1 MKKIV
6 YVVTKKELWGEDKDI
21 IGVFETLEAAEKVV
35 PTPIVWEEDD
45 WYTIYEEK
53 KNDYT
58 TILWTI
64 EERDL
69 LG

>member
-6 YVVTKKELWGEDKDI
+6 YVVTKKELWKEDRDI
-21 IGVFETLEAAEKVV
+21 IGVFKTLEAAEKVV

-45 WYTIYEEK
+45 WYTTYEEK

-64 EERDL
+64 EEREL
-69 LG
+69 LE

>member
-64 EERDL
+64 EERNL
-69 LG
+69 LE

>member
-69 LG
+69 LD

>member
-6 YVVTKKELWGEDKDI
+6 YVVTKQELWGDERDI

-45 WYTIYEEK
+45 WYTTYEEE

-69 LG
+69 LD

>member
-6 YVVTKKELWGEDKDI
+6 YVVTKKELWGDERDI

-45 WYTIYEEK
+45 WYTTYEEK

-69 LG
+69 LD

>member
-1 MKKIV
+1 M
-6 YVVTKKELWGEDKDI
+6 VTKKELWGEDRDI
-21 IGVFETLEAAEKVV
+21 IGIFETLEAAEKIV
-35 PTPIVWEEDD
+35 PTPIVWEKDD
-45 WYTIYEEK
+45 GYTIYEEK

-69 LG
+69 LD

>member
-6 YVVTKKELWGEDKDI
+6 YVVTKEELWGYERDI

-35 PTPIVWEEDD
+35 PTPIVWEADD
-45 WYTIYEEK
+45 GYTTYEEK

-69 LG
+69 LD

>member
-1 MKKIV
+1 MKQTV
-6 YVVTKKELWGEDKDI
+6 YVVTKKELWGEDTDI

-35 PTPIVWEEDD
+35 PTPTVWEEDD
-45 WYTIYEEK
+45 GYTIYEEK

-69 LG
+69 LD

>member
-35 PTPIVWEEDD
+35 PTPIVWEADD
-45 WYTIYEEK
+45 WYTTYEEK

-64 EERDL
+64 EEREL
-69 LG
+69 LD

>member
-53 KNDYT
+53 ENDYT

-64 EERDL
+64 EERNL
-69 LG
+69 LE

>member
-6 YVVTKKELWGEDKDI
+6 YVVTKEELWGKDKDI

-35 PTPIVWEEDD
+35 PTSIVWEEDD
-45 WYTIYEEK
+45 GYTIYEEK

-69 LG
+69 LD

>member
-6 YVVTKKELWGEDKDI
+6 YVVTKEELRGDKRDI
-21 IGVFETLEAAEKVV
+21 IGVFETLEAAEQVV
-35 PTPIVWEEDD
+35 PTPIVWEADD
-45 WYTIYEEK
+45 GYTIYEEK